1 MRCLPYI
8 YLVGVT
14 KSGTSDLFE
23 NIIKH
28 PNIVPGAIK
37 EPMWW
42 NRHRIGNT
50 HTHTHTHTHA
60 YIYIYI
66 YIYTRA
72 HAHTHTHTHTI

>member
-1 MRCLPYI
+1 MEKYPSGSTFIVNSTLKRISRLYGNRLRNGGQWRVRCLPYI

-42 NRHRIGNT
+42 N
-50 HTHTHTHTHA
+50 
-60 YIYIYI
+60 
-66 YIYTRA
+66 
-72 HAHTHTHTHTI
+72 